1 MKNYKMG
8 KYYFPTK
15 QKRHNL
21 IYTAG
26 TAEINACGDRLN
38 RGVCEAGSRRV
49 FSPKVVHK
57 GKLTK
62 YQRSKQNKQI
72 LIVMVFFTSFTLTQA
87 FFGITDDIIIDA
99 SLASEN
105 GAGVSAIANNG
116 AGDVADI
123 KANTS
128 PAELTPYEETL
139 SYEEKINP
147 VEEEIRR
154 IAKEHNFKWADY
166 LVRLAEC
173 ESSLNPNAVNDNGKY
188 GKDWGL
194 FQWNDYY
201 NPEMKDCA
209 MDIECSTIATMNAI
223 NAGKQSWWA
232 CDKIIKKNYE
242 KRKTK

>member
-1 MKNYKMG
+1 VTRKIKKMKSYPMG

-21 IYTAG
+21 IY
-26 TAEINACGDRLN
+26 
-38 RGVCEAGSRRV
+38 
-49 FSPKVVHK
+49 K
-57 GKLTK
+57 GRLTK
-62 YQRSKQNKQI
+62 YQRAKQNKEI
-72 LIVMVFFTSFTLTQA
+72 LIMMAFAIPFILTQA
-87 FFGITDDIIIDA
+87 FFDIRNDIKIDA

-105 GAGVSAIANNG
+105 GAGVSAIASNEV
-116 AGDVADI
+116 GDVANTQ
-123 KANTS
+123 ANTS
-128 PAELTPYEETL
+128 PTKLPPYETLPYEER
-139 SYEEKINP
+139 INP
-147 VEEEIRR
+147 VEEEIRQ
-154 IAKEHNFKWADY
+154 IAKEHNFKWPDY

-232 CDKIIKKNYE
+232 CDKIIK
-242 KRKTK
+242 